1 MRLCNPAWMHVCLYA
16 TTPTLL
22 ECGDLSVALCGKCS
36 GRVATTCAL
45 HCTLKRAPVH
55 LLLWQVWEIPA
66 GWSWTPPRPL
76 GLVQPV
82 VMRNSEACTIAN
94 MSKEKKEVR
103 NPSEVI
109 HLLSPDN
116 RNQQSLMWRRSGNV
130 SHSKACFQAE
140 TRWWGGDSDITGVT
154 EWENVWREEGSTDSY
169 SMYMGVC
176 VLKMSAGPTHT
187 HSRYRDVTS
196 NTPCPSP
203 ACQCTSLSHAALV
216 SSLH

>member
-55 LLLWQVWEIPA
+55 LLLWQVLEIPA

-94 MSKEKKEVR
+94 MRKERKK
-103 NPSEVI
+103 SEI
-109 HLLSPDN
+109 PQRSFI
-116 RNQQSLMWRRSGNV
+116 SLVLTTETNNHWCEEDQGMFLIPKLVFRLRRGGEG
-130 SHSKACFQAE
+130 E
-140 TRWWGGDSDITGVT
+140 T
-154 EWENVWREEGSTDSY
+154 
-169 SMYMGVC
+169 
-176 VLKMSAGPTHT
+176 
-187 HSRYRDVTS
+187 VTS
-196 NTPCPSP
+196 QGSQSGRTYGGRKDPLTATVCIW
-203 ACQCTSLSHAALV
+203 AFV
-216 SSLH
+216 F

>member
-1 MRLCNPAWMHVCLYA
+1 MTLIPKLGKNPNSSLCEAFCLHRLCVTTSYIRCVCMRLCNPAWMHVCLYA

-94 MSKEKKEVR
+94 MRKEKKER
-103 NPSEVI
+103 SQKSLRG
-109 HLLSPDN
+109 HSSP
-116 RNQQSLMWRRSGNV
+116 
-130 SHSKACFQAE
+130 
-140 TRWWGGDSDITGVT
+140 
-154 EWENVWREEGSTDSY
+154 
-169 SMYMGVC
+169 
-176 VLKMSAGPTHT
+176 
-187 HSRYRDVTS
+187 
-196 NTPCPSP
+196 
-203 ACQCTSLSHAALV
+203 
-216 SSLH
+216 

>member
-1 MRLCNPAWMHVCLYA
+1 MLSTALWSVHPFICCFDRFEKSLLVGAERPPARSAQYSRLWCVTARRARLQIWA
-16 TTPTLL
+16 
-22 ECGDLSVALCGKCS
+22 K
-36 GRVATTCAL
+36 
-45 HCTLKRAPVH
+45 KR
-55 LLLWQVWEIPA
+55 
-66 GWSWTPPRPL
+66 
-76 GLVQPV
+76 
-82 VMRNSEACTIAN
+82 
-94 MSKEKKEVR
+94 KKEVR